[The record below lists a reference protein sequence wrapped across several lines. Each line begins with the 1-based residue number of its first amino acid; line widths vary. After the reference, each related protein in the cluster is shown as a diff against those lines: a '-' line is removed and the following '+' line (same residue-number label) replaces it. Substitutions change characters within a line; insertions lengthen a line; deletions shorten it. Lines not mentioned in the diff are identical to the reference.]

1 MAISLVNNLS
11 MNRSDTAVADDV
23 WTATSATLSDFQGAG
38 GMGTLIAT
46 ATASD
51 SAALEFT
58 TGIDGTYTT
67 YLFALNDIQP
77 ASAVALHIRFYVGG
91 SLDSSSNYDY
101 VCRAASTDGSLYI
114 NSGQNSGFMNM
125 NYSAMDTDTEET
137 QFSNVWL
144 SNPASTVS
152 YQKIMWQNHNI
163 TSNIGYAEF
172 GCGTLRT
179 SATTATTGIKFYG
192 ASGNITSGT
201 IRMYGLKSS

>member
-1 MAISLVNNLS
+1 MEISLVNNLS
-11 MNRSDTAVADDV
+11 MNRSDTAVADQV
-23 WTATSATLSDFQGAG
+23 WTATSATLSDFQAGG

-58 TGIDGTYTT
+58 TGIDATYTT
-67 YLFALNDIQP
+67 YLFSLNDIQP

-101 VCRAASTDGSLYI
+101 VCRAASTDGSLYL
-114 NSGQNSGFMNM
+114 NSGQTSAMINI
-125 NYSAMDTDTEET
+125 NYSAMDTDTEDT